1 MSFVWP
7 AFSVNPDW
15 LCFDGTY
22 CNKNFLSA
30 LDIKMTIF
38 DRKNTTLLDD
48 LIETPKQNYF
58 ILFDLTSFNQKFVK
72 QKLLRSSLVETWA
85 EQDQV
90 NILLPPPPPPPR

>member
-15 LCFDGTY
+15 LRFDRTY
-22 CNKNFLSA
+22 CNKNFLTA

-38 DRKNTTLLDD
+38 DRKNTLLLDD
-48 LIETPKQNYF
+48 LIETPKRNYF
-58 ILFDLTSFNQKFVK
+58 ILFDSSSFNQKFGK
-72 QKLLRSSLVETWA
+72 QKLLRASLVKTWA

-90 NILLPPPPPPPR
+90 NILLPPPPPR